1 MNVQSAQDTV
11 TIVTVNKGNKRDR
24 EQDKIQTDVLKKG
37 ARQMAFEYEIVK
49 HIATLGEANDRTLEV
64 NLVSWNKRP
73 AKVDIRRW
81 DKDHTFMGK
90 GVALTEDEAK
100 ALYEALKGRYE

>member
-1 MNVQSAQDTV
+1 MSIAHASV

-24 EQDKIQTDVLKKG
+24 EQYKIQTDVLKKG

-49 HIATLGEANDRTLEV
+49 HIATLGETNDRTLEV

>member
-1 MNVQSAQDTV
+1 MSIAHASV
-11 TIVTVNKGNKRDR
+11 TIVTVNKGNKTDR

-100 ALYEALKGRYE
+100 ALYEALKGRYDV

>member
-1 MNVQSAQDTV
+1 MNVKIAHATV
-11 TIVTVNKGNKRDR
+11 MIVTVNKGNKRDR
-24 EQDKIQTDVLKKG
+24 KQHKIQTDVLKKG

-73 AKVDIRRW
+73 AKIDIRRW

-100 ALYEALKGRYE
+100 ALLEALKGRYE

>member
-1 MNVQSAQDTV
+1 
-11 TIVTVNKGNKRDR
+11 
-24 EQDKIQTDVLKKG
+24 
-37 ARQMAFEYEIVK
+37 MAFEYEIVK
-49 HIATLGEANDRTLEV
+49 HIAVLGETNDRTLEV

-73 AKVDIRRW
+73 AKIDIRRW
-81 DKDHTFMGK
+81 SKDHTYMGK

>member
-1 MNVQSAQDTV
+1 MNVKIAHATV
-11 TIVTVNKGNKRDR
+11 MIVTVNKGYKRDR
-24 EQDKIQTDVLKKG
+24 KQDKIQTDVLKKG

-90 GVALTEDEAK
+90 GVALTDEEAK

>member
-1 MNVQSAQDTV
+1 MNVKIAHATV
-11 TIVTVNKGNKRDR
+11 MIVTVGNKRDR
-24 EQDKIQTDVLKKG
+24 SKNKIQTDVLKKG

-49 HIATLGEANDRTLEV
+49 HIAVLGEANDRTLEV

-73 AKVDIRRW
+73 AKIDIRRW

>member
-1 MNVQSAQDTV
+1 MPPRSKKG
-11 TIVTVNKGNKRDR
+11 TVNSIKSK
-24 EQDKIQTDVLKKG
+24 QTFRKEKT
-37 ARQMAFEYEIVK
+37 QMAFEYEIVE
-49 HIATLGEANDRTLEV
+49 HIATLGATNDRTLEV

-90 GVALTEDEAK
+90 GVALTDEEAT
-100 ALYEALKGRYE
+100 ALLEALKGRYQK